1 MKLEG
6 RLVLTLLVLQAVVT
20 VFLYTLNPT
29 GKSGQ
34 ATFATFLGID
44 LLTFAMVSYIY
55 RTGRSRRPIR
65 RGWLLSA
72 CILLLVLLASSLF
85 TA

>member
-6 RLVLTLLVLQAVVT
+6 RLVLALLVLQAVVT

-29 GKSGQ
+29 GQSGQ

-55 RTGRSRRPIR
+55 RTGRSGLPIR

-72 CILLLVLLASSLF
+72 CALLLILLVSSLV